1 MHPHVHMRMCPV
13 WVVRTWSEM
22 HLVVPRVGH
31 MFTPLTHASPA
42 THELSGMAS
51 GPEMRIRVAHMSP
64 THKPHAT
71 PAGLSRFREIREDS
85 IERPGRLDLSAT
97 RTARLNGFILFV
109 ASPSLRL

>member
-71 PAGLSRFREIREDS
+71 RREKFEMLKRH
-85 IERPGRLDLSAT
+85 RLDFHVSERSE
-97 RTARLNGFILFV
+97 RTL
-109 ASPSLRL
+109 